1 MRTCIVHIGTHKT
14 GTTSLQ
20 LFTAQNRAALE
31 SAGLALVMTGRTANF
46 PYLNYL
52 LASKLSDQA
61 SETHASLAQELQEK
75 PVDASLI
82 TSEDL
87 SLLYTQPDAL
97 GVLASAIRTAG
108 YTPKILVYL
117 RPQAPYAESMYVER
131 VKQGEFFPM
140 SSFIQQILETGAYRP
155 DSAPVNLEFRYTRL
169 LAPWV
174 EAFGKENIVVRPY
187 EPARG
192 TAFIFEDFLQT
203 ITRIAPSFGQAPLEF
218 SVAQPRANES
228 LSFGSLLDTT
238 YARLLPTKPPQAAPR
253 TLLRS
258 QVPDFPAALLDQRY
272 ALVTREETLAFLAS
286 FGPDNAA
293 IEREFGVHIPFQTEG
308 DVPAASDPVWQKA
321 AIERAIFDRL
331 LTVWLDAARRLTS
344 EK

>member
-52 LASKLSDQA
+52 LASKLSSQA
-61 SETHASLAQELQEK
+61 SDTHAALAQELREK

-97 GVLASAIRTAG
+97 RVLASAILAAG
-108 YTPKILVYL
+108 YTPKVLVYL

-131 VKQGEFFPM
+131 IKQGEFFPM
-140 SSFIQQILETGAYRP
+140 STFIEEILETGAYRP
-155 DSAPVNLEFRYTRL
+155 ESAPVNLEFRYTRL
-169 LAPWV
+169 LAPWA
-174 EAFGKENIVVRPY
+174 EAFGKGNVVVRPY

-192 TAFIFEDFLQT
+192 TTFIFEDFLGT
-203 ITRIAPSFGQAPLEF
+203 IARIAPTFGKTALEF

-228 LSFGSLLDTT
+228 LTFGGLLETT
-238 YARLLPTKPPQAAPR
+238 FAKLLPSKPPGAAPEGI
-253 TLLRS
+253 LRA
-258 QVPDFPAALLDQRY
+258 QIPDFPMALLDQRY
-272 ALVTREETLAFLAS
+272 ALVTREETIRFLEV

-293 IEREFGVHIPFQTEG
+293 VEREFGVHIPFQHEG
-308 DVPAASDPVWQKA
+308 DVQPATDPIWQKA

-331 LTVWLDAARRLTS
+331 LAVWMDVARAQP
-344 EK
+344 

>member
-31 SAGLALVMTGRTANF
+31 SAGLALVMIGRTANF
-46 PYLNYL
+46 PYLNVL
-52 LASKLSDQA
+52 LASKLSSQA
-61 SETHASLAQELQEK
+61 AETQDALAKELRSK

-97 GVLASAIRTAG
+97 RVLASAIAAAG

-117 RPQAPYAESMYVER
+117 RSQAPYAESMYVER
-131 VKQGEFFPM
+131 IKQGEFFPM
-140 SSFIQQILETGAYRP
+140 FTFIEQILETGAYRP

-174 EAFGKENIVVRPY
+174 EAFGKENILVRPY

-192 TAFIFEDFLQT
+192 TTYIFEDFLRT
-203 ITRIAPSFGQAPLEF
+203 ISRVAPSFGQTALEF

-228 LSFGSLLDTT
+228 LTFRGLLDTT
-238 YARLLPTKPPQAAPR
+238 YAKLLPGRPPGAAPETILR
-253 TLLRS
+253 T
-258 QVPDFPAALLDQRY
+258 QIPDFPSALLDQRF
-272 ALVTREETLAFLAS
+272 ALITREETLRFLEV
-286 FGPDNAA
+286 FGPDNAL
-293 IEREFGVHIPFQTEG
+293 IERDFGAHIPFQTES
-308 DVPAASDPVWQKA
+308 DVAGATDSIWPKA
-321 AIERAIFDRL
+321 TIERAIFDRL
-331 LTVWLDAARRLTS
+331 LTAWLDAARVQP
-344 EK
+344 